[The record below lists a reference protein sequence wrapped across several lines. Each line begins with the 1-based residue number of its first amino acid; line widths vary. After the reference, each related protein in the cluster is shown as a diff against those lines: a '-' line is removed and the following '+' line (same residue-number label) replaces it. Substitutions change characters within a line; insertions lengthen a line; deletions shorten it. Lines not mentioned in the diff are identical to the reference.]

1 MRSATVLQPE
11 VKRCMNEMRLGVSAC
26 LMGDEVRYDGGHR
39 RDRYVME
46 VLAKYFT
53 LVKVCPEVG
62 VGMSTPRETVRLEG
76 SAEAPR
82 MIAPDTGSDW
92 TLRMNRWSRARVG
105 ELKGEDL
112 CGFVFKKNS
121 PSCGVF
127 GVEVY
132 DDKGRPGESGSGLFA
147 LEFRRKNPLAPVE
160 EEGRL
165 EDPAIRENFLERVFA
180 YHRLNRVFGGR
191 WKRGEVTEFHSQE
204 KYLLLAHSP
213 KHLKQ
218 MEQLVSA
225 IGRRPAGEYK
235 ALYMAAFMEAMAVSA
250 TSARHTRAM
259 RSLAMCLR
267 GQLPAPESTRVMG
280 MIKEYS
286 AGLVPLVVP
295 LTLLRHYGELRKVTA
310 VVGQTYLNPH
320 PGELMLRNHV

>member
-1 MRSATVLQPE
+1 MT
-11 VKRCMNEMRLGVSAC
+11 EMRLGVSAC

-46 VLAKYFT
+46 VLGKYFT

-76 SAEAPR
+76 SADAPR
-82 MIAPDTGSDW
+82 MIASETGSDW
-92 TLRMNRWSRARVG
+92 TVRMNRWSRTRVR

-127 GVEVY
+127 GVKVY

-165 EDPAIRENFLERVFA
+165 EDLVLRENFLERVFA
-180 YHRLNRVFGGR
+180 YHRLNRVFAGR
-191 WKRGEVTEFHSQE
+191 WKRGAVTKFHSRE
-204 KYLLLAHSP
+204 KFLLLAHSP
-213 KHLKQ
+213 NPLKQ
-218 MEQLVSA
+218 MEQLVST
-225 IGRRPAGEYK
+225 IGRYPVGEFK
-235 ALYMAAFMEAMAVSA
+235 ELYMAAFMEAMAVRA
-250 TSARHTRAM
+250 TPARHAKAM
-259 RSLAMCLR
+259 RSIAVYLR
-267 GQLPAPESTRVMG
+267 DHLTIPEFARVTG
-280 MIKEYS
+280 LIGEYRE
-286 AGLVPLVVP
+286 GLVPLVVP
-295 LTLLRHYGELRKVTA
+295 LTLLGHFGELYDIPDL
-310 VVGQTYLNPH
+310 VGQSYLHPH
-320 PGELMLRNHV
+320 SNELMLRNHV